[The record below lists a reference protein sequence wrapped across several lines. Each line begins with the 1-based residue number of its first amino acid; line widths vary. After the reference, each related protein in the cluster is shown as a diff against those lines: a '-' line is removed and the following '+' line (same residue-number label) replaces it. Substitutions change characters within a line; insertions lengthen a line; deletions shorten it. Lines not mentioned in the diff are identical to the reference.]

1 MLIKDK
7 LFYFFGKKYHNK
19 MHTTLT
25 AFGRS
30 TLTSSPYSRKM
41 LQSAD
46 KACTLVQTKMSDV
59 TDRSRLESIVQM
71 LRMNTS
77 ASIGEIA
84 ETFHVSQMTI
94 RRDIQKLVEAGQ
106 VIRIP
111 GGARIEHW
119 RGAERSFFE
128 RLQKMSHAKRSIGTA
143 ASALVR
149 DGESVVLDSGTT
161 TLYVARELRV
171 RKNVV
176 VFTFSL
182 AVLEELTSAEDIRV
196 ELTGGVY
203 RASSHDLIG
212 HAVAK
217 SLTSIYA
224 DVVIFGAAA
233 VSFSRGVMVHDPD
246 AQRELLQSGKRKI
259 LVVDSSKIGTEA
271 TYRLCGIDDCDLIL
285 TDKGISSESLA
296 RLRQIAEVQVAE

>member
-1 MLIKDK
+1 M
-7 LFYFFGKKYHNK
+7 NEV
-19 MHTTLT
+19 
-25 AFGRS
+25 AE
-30 TLTSSPYSRKM
+30 
-41 LQSAD
+41 Q
-46 KACTLVQTKMSDV
+46 
-59 TDRSRLESIVQM
+59 SRLDLILQM
-71 LRMNTS
+71 LKMNTT
-77 ASIGEIA
+77 ASIAEIA
-84 ETFHVSQMTI
+84 EAFHVSQMTI
-94 RRDIQKLVEAGQ
+94 RRDLQKLAEAGQ

-111 GGARIEHW
+111 GGARIEYW

-128 RLQKMSHAKRSIGTA
+128 RLQKMSHAKMSIGKA
-143 ASALVR
+143 AADLVN

-171 RKNVV
+171 RRNVV

-182 AVLEELTSAEDIRV
+182 AALEELTSAEHVRV

-203 RASSHDLIG
+203 RSSSHDLIG

-224 DVVIFGAAA
+224 DTVIFGAAA

-246 AQRELLQSGKRKI
+246 TQHELLQAGKRKV

-271 TYRLCGIDDCDLIL
+271 TYRLCGIGDCDLIL
-285 TDKGISSESLA
+285 TDKGVSREALA
-296 RLRQIAEVQVAE
+296 RLSQITQVQVAE